1 VAVIESAP
9 RLCLASGHLHPFAAR
24 LPHGDKLLELCAHR
38 VSGALLRGD
47 GRQMLLCATPAGG
60 GGILLLNMAYIVVL
74 WSCVQAFGGELNFA
88 AIAVVYAYSTLDKR
102 IAHVVQSCF
111 NGRRLVVFSGGE
123 AKDEAALLAE
133 VTALRN
139 GGASGSIIGRNA
151 FQRKR
156 EDALSLLGKIVDIY
170 KG

>member
-1 VAVIESAP
+1 MASAVAT
-9 RLCLASGHLHPFAAR
+9 LAGVTCAATAR
-24 LPHGDKLLELCAHR
+24 SHRERSDGTKPSVSRRDTRGADALIIDLEDSTQPEAK
-38 VSGALLRGD
+38 A
-47 GRQMLLCATPAGG
+47 
-60 GGILLLNMAYIVVL
+60 AYEKANVDV
-74 WSCVQAFGGELNFA
+74 
-88 AIAVVYAYSTLDKR
+88 STLDKR

-170 KG
+170 KC